1 MRVNQSPR
9 LFVGLVGGCLALV
22 FALTLGIFYFSFTS
36 YFLLAVIGIIF
47 AVGIL
52 ILLGLSI
59 TLHRGRTIPGLEG
72 PSIWLINF
80 LYPAAVGLGSLFGID
95 KDRVRGSF
103 IAIRNRLTS
112 LRTVKARPEQV
123 LILLPHCLQL
133 ADCQYKVTTD
143 ADNCRRCGRCVIA
156 DIFKLKDRYGV
167 NVAVATGGTL
177 ARRQVKELRPK
188 VVLAV
193 ACERDL
199 ASGIADIERVQVYGI
214 TNERPHGPC
223 FNTTVDYREIEK
235 AVQAVLE

>member
-1 MRVNQSPR
+1 MFSPGVR
-9 LFVGLVGGCLALV
+9 AYPWYLLFQFYQLFSARGDWHYFRCGHSD
-22 FALTLGIFYFSFTS
+22 LTRPLNHSPPRQNHT
-36 YFLLAVIGIIF
+36 
-47 AVGIL
+47 
-52 ILLGLSI
+52 
-59 TLHRGRTIPGLEG
+59 RLEG

-156 DIFKLKDRYGV
+156 DILKLKDRYGV